1 MVAPARPLLTKPY
14 PPNMIDRTTSRAP
27 ADSMRSTDPVVG
39 PDAEQT
45 FFTDPALDRLA
56 GMVLALAAEVH
67 VLRDRL
73 ALAEAALAERGV
85 LDPAR
90 LDAAVP
96 EGALEA
102 RLAAERAAF
111 VRHLFEGLPG
121 RLASRS

>member
-1 MVAPARPLLTKPY
+1 
-14 PPNMIDRTTSRAP
+14 
-27 ADSMRSTDPVVG
+27 MRSTDPVVG

-45 FFTDPALDRLA
+45 FFADPAIDRLV

-96 EGALEA
+96 EGALEE